1 MKTAKYTLVG
11 GKAVEIEYDENAPCV
26 SCGLPVV
33 SASMGG
39 TKLCPWCD
47 MGKYRDGEKW
57 DMRDL
62 MDDNYRKRRAQE
74 KSDTRL
80 PS

>member
-1 MKTAKYTLVG
+1 MRKIKYTLVG
-11 GKAVEIEYDENAPCV
+11 GKVVEIEYDENAPCV

-33 SASMGG
+33 AASMGG
-39 TKLCPWCD
+39 TKLCPGCD
-47 MGKYRDGEKW
+47 MGVYRDNEKW

-62 MDDNYRKRRAQE
+62 MDADYRRIRAQA
-74 KSDTRL
+74 KRDARL